1 MLSIPAKNTDI
12 GSSTRRNLLAFYEDS
27 QKLNH
32 LKIELP
38 LTCYET
44 IQEVKFAIQVGNIP
58 NVQAIA
64 RSISPSSAVQQQL
77 IAHVKNVS
85 NQYFNQKLSW
95 SLKVSL
101 TAIKAS

>member
-1 MLSIPAKNTDI
+1 MLSILAKNTDI
-12 GSSTRRNLLAFYEDS
+12 GSSTRLNVLAFYEDS

-64 RSISPSSAVQQQL
+64 RSISPSSAVQQQF
-77 IAHVKNVS
+77 ITHVKNVS